1 MLPRRMGSL
10 GPAAKQWSADPGHA
24 AQTVH
29 ACGKLKSGNTCHGTF
44 WPGTR
49 QRRLDRGAVSL
60 LIGGLVFFAIFARY
74 FRLYIQ
80 SVTTGAGIG
89 FFDHPFQ
96 AVIRGVER

>member
-1 MLPRRMGSL
+1 MALFGQEL
-10 GPAAKQWSADPGHA
+10 GNVVWIVALFA
-24 AQTVH
+24 
-29 ACGKLKSGNTCHGTF
+29 
-44 WPGTR
+44 
-49 QRRLDRGAVSL
+49 L